1 MKIKKVDLPLDDEKI
16 KDLKAGDNVL
26 LSGVI
31 LTARDAAHK
40 RLYELMINN
49 KELPVDIKNQVI
61 YYVGPSDTPPG
72 KVIGSAGP
80 TSSYRMDKYTPKFL
94 ESGLKGMIGKGD
106 RSKEVKQSIISN
118 GAVYFMAIGGAGA
131 LLAKSIIKQEI
142 VCYEDLQT
150 EAVRKYVVKDF
161 PVVVA
166 IDCYG
171 NNIYEIKE
179 NER

>member
-1 MKIKKVDLPLDDEKI
+1 MEVKKVDLPLDDEKI

-94 ESGLKGMIGKGD
+94 KSGLKGMIGKGD

-171 NNIYEIKE
+171 NNIYEIEE
-179 NER
+179 NEL